1 MRRLPVWSLAAT
13 LALTL
18 GCADPLL
25 NGPSPAIRL
34 SPPGE
39 AELVVGQA
47 IRVLE
52 EPGGAVAFTV
62 TFRGVQDDSR
72 CPEDVQCV
80 WAGDAAVEFEVGG
93 SATVAMVLHT
103 PTTEIGPSTG
113 YFGAYQVDLLELSPA
128 PRVGA
133 ARPRPYTARLRVTLR
148 PLPKGPPGSPS

>member
-1 MRRLPVWSLAAT
+1 MRRLLMCLFAAT
-13 LALTL
+13 LAL

-25 NGPSPAIRL
+25 NGPSPMIRL

-52 EPGGAVAFTV
+52 EPGGPVAFTV
-62 TFRGVQDDSR
+62 TFRGVPDDSR
-72 CPEDVQCV
+72 CPADAQCV

-113 YFGAYQVDLLELSPA
+113 YFGAYQIDLLELSPVPEVGA
-128 PRVGA
+128 PRS
-133 ARPRPYTARLRVTLR
+133 RPYTARLRVSLR
-148 PLPKGPPGSPS
+148 PLP

>member
-1 MRRLPVWSLAAT
+1 MRRLLTWSIAAT

-25 NGPSPAIRL
+25 NGPSPSIRL

-62 TFRGVQDDSR
+62 TFRSVQDDSR
-72 CPEDVQCV
+72 CPVYASCV
-80 WAGDAAVEFEVGG
+80 WAGDAAVELEVGG
-93 SATVAMVLHT
+93 TATVAMVLHT

-113 YFGAYQVDLLELSPA
+113 YFGAYQIDLLELRPV
-128 PRVGA
+128 PEVGTP
-133 ARPRPYTARLRVTLR
+133 RPRPYTARLRVTLR
-148 PLPKGPPGSPS
+148 PLP

>member
-1 MRRLPVWSLAAT
+1 MRRLLTWSMTAT

-25 NGPSPAIRL
+25 NGPSPSIRL

-47 IRVLE
+47 IRVLG

-72 CPEDVQCV
+72 CPANVQCV
-80 WAGDAAVEFEVGG
+80 WAGDAAVELELGNG
-93 SATVAMVLHT
+93 ATGTMVLHT

-113 YFGAYQVDLLELSPA
+113 YFGAYQIDLLELSPA
-128 PRVGA
+128 PEVGA
-133 ARPRPYTARLRVTLR
+133 PRPRPYTVRLRVTLR
-148 PLPKGPPGSPS
+148 PLPGH